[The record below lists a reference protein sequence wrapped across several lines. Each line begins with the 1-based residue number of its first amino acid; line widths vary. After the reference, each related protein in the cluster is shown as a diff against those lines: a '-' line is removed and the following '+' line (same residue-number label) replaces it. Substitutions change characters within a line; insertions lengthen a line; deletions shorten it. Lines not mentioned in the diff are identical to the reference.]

1 MNGLRDILL
10 GNETLVDE
18 FAAEFKRELTRL
30 RKERRGAGRRLVK
43 DLQQV
48 ERSIKRCLDFI
59 TGGDGAL
66 VVCAISYG
74 VWRLATTRFVPI

>member
-1 MNGLRDILL
+1 MNGLRDTLL

-30 RKERRGAGRRLVK
+30 RKERRGAGRRLVRTFN
-43 DLQQV
+43 
-48 ERSIKRCLDFI
+48 RSSAALNACLDFI

-74 VWRLATTRFVPI
+74 IWRLATTRFVPI